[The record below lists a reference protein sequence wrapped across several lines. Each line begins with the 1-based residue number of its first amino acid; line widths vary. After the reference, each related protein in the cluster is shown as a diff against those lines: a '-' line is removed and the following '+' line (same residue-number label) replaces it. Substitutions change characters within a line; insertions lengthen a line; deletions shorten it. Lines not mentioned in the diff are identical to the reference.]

1 MGKGQPLNLLTES
14 VIQRINNL
22 SPQDRRSRSERKR
35 LFFEVMMR
43 VVDRVKPGYADR
55 AILSAMSCGGCKAP
69 RVISFIALRLPD
81 FAPC

>member
-43 VVDRVKPGYADR
+43 VVDRVKPGYAD
-55 AILSAMSCGGCKAP
+55 
-69 RVISFIALRLPD
+69 
-81 FAPC
+81 